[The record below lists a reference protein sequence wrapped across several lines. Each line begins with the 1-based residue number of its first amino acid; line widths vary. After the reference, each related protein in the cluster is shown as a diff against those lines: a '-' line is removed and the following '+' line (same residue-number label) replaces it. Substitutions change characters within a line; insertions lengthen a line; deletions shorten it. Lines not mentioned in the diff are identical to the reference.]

1 MEKVKNMT
9 VRISGTGSSLPET
22 IITNDDLSKIV
33 ETNNEWI
40 SSRTGIRQRRIA
52 GEGESVVTMG
62 SRAARRALK
71 NAGVEAGEIDLI
83 LVATCTGE
91 SYFPSTACQI
101 QAEIHA
107 DHAVA
112 FDISAACSGFLF
124 ALHTA
129 QAYLSM
135 SVYKKALVIGTET
148 LSRIIDWTDRG
159 SCVLFGDGAGACVVE
174 ASEIGLMNW
183 VQYSDG
189 SRGEVLVS
197 RAPTLSTP
205 AEPDG
210 HPAVPLKMD
219 GQAVFKFAVKTVP
232 QCIAE
237 VMKQTG
243 VEREQ
248 VKYFVLHQA
257 NKRIIQSVARRLQVE
272 EEKFPVNLDR
282 RGNTSAASIPILLD
296 EMNRTGMLT
305 RGDLLVLSGFGA
317 GLTWAAALL
326 TW

>member
-1 MEKVKNMT
+1 MT
-9 VRISGTGSSLPET
+9 IRISGTGSALPEK

-33 ETNNEWI
+33 ETNDEWI
-40 SSRTGIRQRRIA
+40 SSRTGIRERRVA
-52 GEGESVVTMG
+52 GEDESVVTMG
-62 SRAARRALK
+62 SEAARRALE
-71 NAGVEAGEIDLI
+71 NAGAEAGDIDLI
-83 LVATCTGE
+83 LVATCSGE

-101 QAEIHA
+101 QAQIHA

-135 SVYKKALVIGTET
+135 GVYKKALVIGSET
-148 LSRIIDWTDRG
+148 LSRVIDWTDRG
-159 SCVLFGDGAGACVVE
+159 SCILFGDGAGACVVE
-174 ASEIGLMNW
+174 TSETGLMKW
-183 VQYSDG
+183 VQHSDG
-189 SRGEVLVS
+189 SQGEVLVS
-197 RAPTLSTP
+197 HASTFPTPT
-205 AEPDG
+205 EPDG
-210 HPAVPLKMD
+210 HPAVPLQMD

-232 QCIAE
+232 QCIDE
-237 VMKQTG
+237 VLDQAG
-243 VEREQ
+243 VRPEE

-257 NKRIIQSVARRLQVE
+257 NKRIIQSVAKRLKVE

-282 RGNTSAASIPILLD
+282 RGNTSAASTPILLD
-296 EMNRTGMLT
+296 EMNREGMLT

-317 GLTWAAALL
+317 GLTWSADLL

>member
-1 MEKVKNMT
+1 MT
-9 VRISGTGSSLPET
+9 IRISGTGSALPKK
-22 IITNDDLSKIV
+22 ILTNDDLSKIV
-33 ETNNEWI
+33 ETNDEWI
-40 SSRTGIRQRRIA
+40 SSRTGIRERRIA

-62 SRAARRALK
+62 SEAARRALE
-71 NAGVEAGEIDLI
+71 NAGANAGEMDLI
-83 LVATCTGE
+83 LVATCSGE

-135 SVYKKALVIGTET
+135 GVYKKALVIGTET
-148 LSRIIDWTDRG
+148 LSRVVDWTDRG
-159 SCVLFGDGAGACVVE
+159 TCVLFGDGAGACVVE
-174 ASEIGLMNW
+174 ASEIGLMNV
-183 VQYSDG
+183 VQHSDG
-189 SRGEVLVS
+189 SQGEVLIS
-197 RAPTLSTP
+197 HASTFPTPS
-205 AEPDG
+205 EQQG
-210 HPAVPLKMD
+210 HPAVSLQMD

-232 QCIAE
+232 QCITE
-237 VMKQTG
+237 VLEQAG
-243 VEREQ
+243 VHPEEI
-248 VKYFVLHQA
+248 KYFVLHQA
-257 NKRIIQSVARRLQVE
+257 NKRIIQSVAKRLKVK

-296 EMNRTGMLT
+296 EMNRDGMLT

>member
-1 MEKVKNMT
+1 MT
-9 VRISGTGSSLPET
+9 IRISGTGSALPEK

-33 ETNNEWI
+33 ETNDEWI
-40 SSRTGIRQRRIA
+40 SSRTGIRERRIA
-52 GEGESVVTMG
+52 GTGESVVTMG
-62 SRAARRALK
+62 SEAARRALE
-71 NAGVEAGEIDLI
+71 NAGAEAAEIDLL
-83 LVATCTGE
+83 LVATCSGE

-107 DHAVA
+107 DRAVA

-129 QAYLSM
+129 QAYLSLGI
-135 SVYKKALVIGTET
+135 YKKALVIGTET
-148 LSRIIDWTDRG
+148 LSRVIDWTDRG
-159 SCVLFGDGAGACVVE
+159 TCVLFGDGAGACVVE
-174 ASEIGLMNW
+174 ASETGLMNW
-183 VQYSDG
+183 VQHSDG
-189 SRGEVLVS
+189 SQGEVLVS
-197 RAPTLSTP
+197 HASTFPTPS
-205 AEPDG
+205 EPDG
-210 HPAVPLKMD
+210 HPAIPLQMD

-232 QCIAE
+232 QCITE
-237 VMKQTG
+237 VLEQAG
-243 VEREQ
+243 VGQ
-248 VKYFVLHQA
+248 NQIKYFVLHQA
-257 NKRIIQSVARRLQVE
+257 NKRIIQSVAKRLKVE

-296 EMNRTGMLT
+296 EMNREGMLN

>member
-1 MEKVKNMT
+1 MT
-9 VRISGTGSSLPET
+9 IRISGTGSALPEKV
-22 IITNDDLSKIV
+22 ITNDDLSKIV
-33 ETNNEWI
+33 ETNDEWI

-52 GEGESVVTMG
+52 GKGESVVTRG
-62 SRAARRALK
+62 SEAARRALE
-71 NAGVEAGEIDLI
+71 NAGAEAGEIDLI
-83 LVATCTGE
+83 LVATCSGE

-107 DHAVA
+107 DRAVA

-135 SVYKKALVIGTET
+135 GVYKKALVIGAET
-148 LSRIIDWTDRG
+148 LSRVIDWTDRG

-174 ASEIGLMNW
+174 TAETGLMNW
-183 VQYSDG
+183 VQHSDG
-189 SRGEVLVS
+189 SQGGVLVS
-197 RAPTLSTP
+197 HASTFPTPS
-205 AEPDG
+205 EPDG
-210 HPAVPLKMD
+210 HPAVPLQMD

-232 QCIAE
+232 QCIEQVLEQA
-237 VMKQTG
+237 G
-243 VEREQ
+243 VDREQ
-248 VKYFVLHQA
+248 IKYFVLHQA
-257 NKRIIQSVARRLQVE
+257 NKRIIQSVAKRLKVE

-296 EMNRTGMLT
+296 EMNREGMLT

>member
-1 MEKVKNMT
+1 MT
-9 VRISGTGSSLPET
+9 IRISGTGSALPEK

-33 ETNNEWI
+33 ETNDEWI
-40 SSRTGIRQRRIA
+40 SSRTGIRERRVA
-52 GEGESVVTMG
+52 GEDESVVTMG
-62 SRAARRALK
+62 SEAARRALE
-71 NAGVEAGEIDLI
+71 NAGAEAGDIDLI
-83 LVATCTGE
+83 LVATCSGE

-101 QAEIHA
+101 QAQIHA

-135 SVYKKALVIGTET
+135 GVYKKALVIGSET
-148 LSRIIDWTDRG
+148 LSRVIDWTDRG
-159 SCVLFGDGAGACVVE
+159 SCILFGDGAGACVVE
-174 ASEIGLMNW
+174 TSETGLMKW
-183 VQYSDG
+183 VQHSDG
-189 SRGEVLVS
+189 SQGEVLVS
-197 RAPTLSTP
+197 HASTFPTPT
-205 AEPDG
+205 EPDG
-210 HPAVPLKMD
+210 HPAVPLQMD

-232 QCIAE
+232 QCIDE
-237 VMKQTG
+237 VLDQAG
-243 VEREQ
+243 VRPEE

-257 NKRIIQSVARRLQVE
+257 NKRIIQSVAKRLKVE

-296 EMNRTGMLT
+296 EMNREGMLT
-305 RGDLLVLSGFGA
+305 CGDLLVLSGFGA
-317 GLTWAAALL
+317 GLTWSADLL

>member
-1 MEKVKNMT
+1 MT
-9 VRISGTGSSLPET
+9 IRISGTGSALPKK
-22 IITNDDLSKIV
+22 ILTNDDLSKIV
-33 ETNNEWI
+33 ETNVEWI
-40 SSRTGIRQRRIA
+40 SSRTGIRERRIA

-62 SRAARRALK
+62 SEAARRALE
-71 NAGVEAGEIDLI
+71 NAGANAGEMDLI
-83 LVATCTGE
+83 LVATCSGE

-135 SVYKKALVIGTET
+135 GVYKKALVIGTET
-148 LSRIIDWTDRG
+148 LSRVVDWTDRG
-159 SCVLFGDGAGACVVE
+159 TCVLFGDGAGACVVE
-174 ASEIGLMNW
+174 ASEIGLMNV
-183 VQYSDG
+183 VQHSDG
-189 SRGEVLVS
+189 SQGEVLIS
-197 RAPTLSTP
+197 HASTFPTPS
-205 AEPDG
+205 EQQG
-210 HPAVPLKMD
+210 HPAVPLQMD

-232 QCIAE
+232 QCITE
-237 VMKQTG
+237 VLEQAG
-243 VEREQ
+243 VHPEEI
-248 VKYFVLHQA
+248 KYFVLHQA
-257 NKRIIQSVARRLQVE
+257 NKRIIQSVAKRLKVE

-296 EMNRTGMLT
+296 EMNRDGMLT

>member
-1 MEKVKNMT
+1 MT
-9 VRISGTGSSLPET
+9 IRISGTGSALPEK

-33 ETNNEWI
+33 ETNDEWI
-40 SSRTGIRQRRIA
+40 SSRTGIRERRIA
-52 GEGESVVTMG
+52 GTGESVVTMG
-62 SRAARRALK
+62 SEAARRALE
-71 NAGVEAGEIDLI
+71 NAGAEAAEIDLL
-83 LVATCTGE
+83 LVATCSGE

-107 DHAVA
+107 DRAVA

-129 QAYLSM
+129 QAYLSLGI
-135 SVYKKALVIGTET
+135 YKKALVIGTET
-148 LSRIIDWTDRG
+148 LSRVIDWTDRG
-159 SCVLFGDGAGACVVE
+159 TCVLFGDGAGACVVE
-174 ASEIGLMNW
+174 ASETGLMNW
-183 VQYSDG
+183 VQHSDG
-189 SRGEVLVS
+189 SQGEVLVS
-197 RAPTLSTP
+197 HASTFPTPS
-205 AEPDG
+205 EPDG
-210 HPAVPLKMD
+210 HPAIPLQMD

-232 QCIAE
+232 QCITE
-237 VMKQTG
+237 VLEQAG
-243 VEREQ
+243 VEQ
-248 VKYFVLHQA
+248 NQIKYFVLHQA
-257 NKRIIQSVARRLQVE
+257 NKRIIQSVAKRLKVE

-296 EMNRTGMLT
+296 EMNREGMLN